1 VSTINGA
8 DVKKVVVA
16 CDAGMGSSVMLA
28 AQLSKS
34 LKKYSVRVDH
44 TPVNDI
50 PADADVV
57 LCQQGLLAR
66 ARRSAPD
73 KVVLGF
79 QLFLGDPLFG
89 QVESAIRDGGQ
100 LGG

>member
-1 VSTINGA
+1 MN
-8 DVKKVVVA
+8 
-16 CDAGMGSSVMLA
+16 
-28 AQLSKS
+28 
-34 LKKYSVRVDH
+34 
-44 TPVNDI
+44 NI

-57 LCQQGLLAR
+57 LCQQTLLTR
-66 ARRSAPD
+66 ARKSAPD

-89 QVESAIRDGGQ
+89 RVEQAIKDGGQ